1 VTSRAATPAR
11 RGKLTREAARREAV
25 DVLTVA
31 SAVAAYSARSIGNGL
46 SPAEA
51 SRAALATAAELEHI
65 AATLRR
71 LARLDLLDRAERR
84 RLVAEL
90 AATGMSQRAIAA
102 AVGVDKRTV
111 WGDLHG
117 LATNVPHP
125 GRVSINPSAASGSS
139 PLRTVRVATPNS
151 CASVVVDGIR
161 EPGG

>member
-51 SRAALATAAELEHI
+51 SRAALATAAELEHV
-65 AATLRR
+65 AGTLRR
-71 LARLDLLDRAERR
+71 LARLDRLDPPERR

-90 AATGMSQRAIAA
+90 AASGMSQRAIAA

-111 WGDLHG
+111 WGDLHR
-117 LATNVPHP
+117 LAAVKAA
-125 GRVSINPSAASGSS
+125 PS
-139 PLRTVRVATPNS
+139 R
-151 CASVVVDGIR
+151 
-161 EPGG
+161 PGGFTPARRGTERGSRRAAQGGP